1 MNKEAAEDCV
11 ERAVKYL
18 AEGKIEK
25 AEKLL
30 NKSITLHQTKRAEAR
45 IMTYCLTV
53 PNANPILHITELL
66 NKIKCGAYAESATSG
81 NTSDDGVRQRSTAK
95 GSAPKAESGNEAEY
109 TPEQLE
115 AVKRIKKCKDY
126 YEVLGVTKD
135 ATDSD
140 IKKAYKKLALQL
152 HPDKNHAPGAV
163 EAFKAIGNAV
173 AILTDTEKRRSYDL
187 YGSEEHHQPTA
198 RKTRY
203 QYDYAYSRG
212 FETEFTAEELFNMFF
227 GAEIP
232 TQHVYTRQRRFHR
245 AEQQQ
250 YREPQSGIAAFINL
264 LPIILLIALSMMSSF
279 FISDPIY
286 SLTPSQKFSVAR
298 KTNQLKIPYYV
309 KDNFHSEYQGS
320 VGRLEASVEEEYLNN
335 LKHSCYRER
344 NYKDTML
351 MKARNFG
358 DRELYHKAQSI
369 NTPSCDKLQSLHN

>member
-11 ERAVKYL
+11 EKAVSYL
-18 AEGKIEK
+18 SEGKIEK

-30 NKSITLHQTKRAEAR
+30 NKSLSLHHTKRAE
-45 IMTYCLTV
+45 
-53 PNANPILHITELL
+53 ELL
-66 NKIKCGAYAESATSG
+66 EKIKCGAYTKRTSSG
-81 NTSDDGVRQRSTAK
+81 NVSDEGIRQRPNANQS
-95 GSAPKAESGNEAEY
+95 PKAETKIEAEY

-126 YEVLGVTKD
+126 YDVLEVTKE
-135 ATDSD
+135 ATDTD

-152 HPDKNHAPGAV
+152 HPDKNKAPGSV

-173 AILTDTEKRRSYDL
+173 AILTDAEKRKSYDL
-187 YGSEEHHQPTA
+187 YGSEEQHHHTVRRSRA
-198 RKTRY
+198 
-203 QYDYAYSRG
+203 QYEYAYSRG

-227 GAEIP
+227 GGNIP
-232 TQHVYTRQRRFHR
+232 PQHTYMRQRRFHR
-245 AEQQQ
+245 TEQQQ
-250 YREPQSGIAAFINL
+250 HQYREAQSGYAAFINL
-264 LPIILLIALSMMSSF
+264 LPIILLIGLSMMSSF

-335 LKHSCYRER
+335 LKQSCYRER
-344 NYKDTML
+344 NYKETML

-358 DRELYHKAQSI
+358 DRDLYYKAQNI
-369 NTPSCDKLQSLHN
+369 NTPSCDKLHSFNN